1 MSRVSPDRLLLW
13 ALLAVPAASL
23 WWAWLG
29 EAEPWLADY
38 VAASGL
44 WSARLLIAALCLT
57 PLMHLIGHQRWL
69 AWVIRRRRAVG
80 VAAFC
85 YALLHLILYV
95 ADMAD
100 LGAILDEATAPAM
113 IAGWLA
119 FAAMLPPALISSDP
133 AMRAL
138 GSAWKRIQRLAY
150 PAAILTLLHWLWVH
164 DSSGEAIAHFLPL
177 ALLQSI
183 RLARGV
189 RFISQKRKTI

>member
-1 MSRVSPDRLLLW
+1 VFRVSSDRILLW
-13 ALLAVPAASL
+13 SLLAVPAAGM
-23 WWAWLG
+23 AWTWRG

-38 VAASGL
+38 VAATGL
-44 WSARLLIAALCLT
+44 WSARLLIVALCLT
-57 PLMHLIGHQRWL
+57 PLRELFGHSPWL
-69 AWVIRRRRAVG
+69 AWTIRRRRAIG

-100 LGAILDEATAPAM
+100 FGAILDEATAPAM
-113 IAGWLA
+113 IAGWLG
-119 FAAMLPPALISSDP
+119 FAAMLPAALISNDP

-138 GSAWKRIQRLAY
+138 GPAWKRIQRLAY

-164 DSSGEAIAHFLPL
+164 DGSGEAIAHFLPL

-183 RLARGV
+183 RLARGLGSL
-189 RFISQKRKTI
+189 SQRRTVT

>member
-1 MSRVSPDRLLLW
+1 MFRVSSDRLLLW
-13 ALLAVPAASL
+13 GLLAVPAIFM
-23 WWAWLG
+23 AWSWRG

-38 VAASGL
+38 VAATGL
-44 WSARLLIAALCLT
+44 WSARLLILALCLT
-57 PLMHLIGHQRWL
+57 PLRELLGHLPWL
-69 AWVIRRRRAVG
+69 AWAIRRRRAFG
-80 VAAFC
+80 VAAFA
-85 YALLHLILYV
+85 YAVLHLLLYL

-113 IAGWLA
+113 IAGWLG
-119 FAAMLPPALISSDP
+119 FAAMLPPALISNDT

-138 GSAWKRIQRLAY
+138 GRTWKRIQRLAY

-164 DSSGEAIAHFLPL
+164 DGSGEAIAHFLPL

-189 RFISQKRKTI
+189 GSLSQRRTVT